1 MIEDSIGTALK
12 GFTDASPVLGGV
24 VILLLL
30 AIVWQNRFYGG
41 IIGELKGELAAERA
55 DHQKTR
61 AAQIEDIRNL
71 GHVANSVDGL
81 RNSISD
87 MHNTIR
93 DVVLV
98 RKAG

>member
-1 MIEDSIGTALK
+1 MIEEGIGTALK

-24 VILLLL
+24 IILLLGAL
-30 AIVWQNRFYGG
+30 IWQNRFYGG
-41 IIGELKGELAAERA
+41 IIREIKDELTAERA

-87 MHNTIR
+87 MHTTIR
-93 DVVLV
+93 DVLV
-98 RKAG
+98 RKAS

>member
-1 MIEDSIGTALK
+1 MIEDAIK
-12 GFTDASPVLGGV
+12 GFSDANAVLGS
-24 VILLLL
+24 VITFLVL
-30 AIVWQNRFYGG
+30 ALIWQNRFFGG
-41 IIGELKGELAAERA
+41 IIRELKDELAVERS

-81 RNSISD
+81 RNSVSE

-93 DVVLV
+93 DVLV
-98 RKAG
+98 RKAI